1 MTDEEK
7 TSTVSGKRDQRKIK
21 NFLLQPLIQIKLGLY
36 SILLAIFFS
45 ATTLAVLY
53 LNLLDFATIIF
64 ALTDSES
71 EIRELF
77 TEYVSQTKWWILVL
91 VLFFLVTNITVSVTY
106 THRLVGPTVA
116 FRNQIEK
123 IRKGDFSQT
132 IHLRKGDAFGEVAD
146 EINKLTQQLSENNG
160 SISTKDH

>member
-1 MTDEEK
+1 MTDKDMEP
-7 TSTVSGKRDQRKIK
+7 SVSGKKDQRRIK
-21 NFLLQPLIQIKLGLY
+21 NFLLQPLLQIKLGLY
-36 SILLAIFFS
+36 SILLAVFFS
-45 ATTLAVLY
+45 ATTVAVLY
-53 LNLLDFATIIF
+53 LNLVDFATIIF

-91 VLFFLVTNITVSVTY
+91 VLFFLVTNVIVSVTF

-123 IRKGDFSQT
+123 IRQGDFSQA
-132 IHLRKGDAFGEVAD
+132 IHLRKGDAFVEVAD
-146 EINKLTQQLSENNG
+146 EINKLTQQLSKNKG
-160 SISTKDH
+160 SISMKDR

>member
-1 MTDEEK
+1 MTDEVK

-53 LNLLDFATIIF
+53 LNLVDFATIIF

-123 IRKGDFSQT
+123 IRNGDFSQA

-160 SISTKDH
+160 SISIKDH